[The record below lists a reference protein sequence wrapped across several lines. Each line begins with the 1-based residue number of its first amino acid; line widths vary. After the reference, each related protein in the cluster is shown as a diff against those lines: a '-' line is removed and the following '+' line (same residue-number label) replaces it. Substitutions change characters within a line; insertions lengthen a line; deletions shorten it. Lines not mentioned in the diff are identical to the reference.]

1 MKKCLESSSGEIE
14 FKHRSSMILT
24 TFVRTVVDFTD
35 RTDGGAD
42 SVYCCDVYML
52 FVCVSVC

>member
-1 MKKCLESSSGEIE
+1 
-14 FKHRSSMILT
+14 MILT